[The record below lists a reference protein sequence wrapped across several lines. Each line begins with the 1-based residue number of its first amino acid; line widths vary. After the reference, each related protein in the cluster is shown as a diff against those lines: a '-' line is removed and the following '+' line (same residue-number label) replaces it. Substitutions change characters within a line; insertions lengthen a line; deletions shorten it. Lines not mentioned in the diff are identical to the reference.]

1 MEVCFGRVSGHR
13 LVEKLQTELQLPSL
27 SKEQFSPRH
36 SGIVIAGFGSDEYF
50 PTLVHRGSAPIE
62 GPEAPLVFLA
72 LVRDNLF
79 ALSVGKDFVQLVFEQ
94 LLLGKWP
101 WRQRSAMCRLL

>member
-1 MEVCFGRVSGHR
+1 
-13 LVEKLQTELQLPSL
+13 
-27 SKEQFSPRH
+27 
-36 SGIVIAGFGSDEYF
+36 VIAGFDSDEYF

-79 ALSVGKDFVQLVFEQ
+79 ALSVGKGFVQLVFEQ

-101 WRQRSAMCRLL
+101 WRHGRQCAVCSEMRFKQADFQPRS